1 VGLGRLQQPLGLS
14 GLLDRLIYLS
24 IGLSLIL
31 AFIGIKLL
39 LHFAH
44 LHAHAVPEI
53 STGASLL
60 VIMLVLL
67 ATTLASLAK
76 TRSNPDLKA
85 HAGSLRA

>member
-1 VGLGRLQQPLGLS
+1 VTTS
-14 GLLDRLIYLS
+14 YLS

-44 LHAHAVPEI
+44 LHTHAVPEI

-76 TRSNPDLKA
+76 TRSNPALKA
-85 HAGSLRA
+85 HAGSLRARPPKTPTTARQTSL